1 MYHTSPQATKDN
13 TPSLGPS
20 RRPMCNFTIDCTK
33 SKDDTIPILQMPH
46 SVTKPANK
54 RKTQKKNPTS
64 SSKQSS
70 TKKTEQTKNLF
81 YS

>member
-1 MYHTSPQATKDN
+1 MEDDLNFSGN
-13 TPSLGPS
+13 V
-20 RRPMCNFTIDCTK
+20 CNFTIDCTK
-33 SKDDTIPILQMPH
+33 SKDDTTPILQMPR

-64 SSKQSS
+64 SNKQSS
-70 TKKTEQTKNLF
+70 TKKTEQPKNLF